1 MAIGNLSL
9 DQLRVLVTIAD
20 EGSFSAAA
28 RKLFRAQS
36 AISQAVAT
44 LEEIQGVR
52 LFDRSGH
59 RPKLTDIGQVLVDQA
74 RLVLA
79 SAARFEAIAFGN
91 RSGLEAELTLAI
103 DPLVPTEP
111 LIKSLNSLH
120 HTYPH
125 LPLCFM
131 TEGLGGAL
139 RRLRDGSATLA
150 ICLLLPSIPE
160 DVVAYPLLTID
171 MAPVVAPNHPLATL
185 EGPVTQNDLE
195 SYIQLIL
202 SDNVDPNGPSYGITS
217 AKLWRFVDIGR
228 RLDFLLAG
236 FGWCR
241 MPNHLVTDAIKSGQ
255 LIRIDIEN
263 DPTPK
268 EGLTIYAAHLRD
280 RPLGIASRWLL
291 DELKQRL
298 C

>member
-1 MAIGNLSL
+1 M
-9 DQLRVLVTIAD
+9 
-20 EGSFSAAA
+20 
-28 RKLFRAQS
+28 
-36 AISQAVAT
+36 
-44 LEEIQGVR
+44 
-52 LFDRSGH
+52 
-59 RPKLTDIGQVLVDQA
+59 
-74 RLVLA
+74 
-79 SAARFEAIAFGN
+79 
-91 RSGLEAELTLAI
+91 
-103 DPLVPTEP
+103 
-111 LIKSLNSLH
+111 
-120 HTYPH
+120 
-125 LPLCFM
+125 
-131 TEGLGGAL
+131 
-139 RRLRDGSATLA
+139 
-150 ICLLLPSIPE
+150 CLLLPSVPE

-171 MAPVVAPNHPLATL
+171 MASVVAPNHPLATL